1 MMFFVFSSSANMT
14 MEHIS
19 KTYANIDELFLKNH
33 KNASSKLA
41 FFADNQTVSELNK
54 ICQCSSLL
62 LPETLMTKPI
72 GLAVDKNHFLFDL
85 IEDTLQRIL
94 AAGIP
99 QHSSEFHKWVLYRR
113 NTASSNS
120 DSKPFTLKDVD
131 IAFNLW
137 FITCGISI
145 FVFVCEFVWVKMKIL
160 SFHMREFL
168 GLVLFFALLH
178 RRLNIFY

>member
-1 MMFFVFSSSANMT
+1 MFNLNFSANMSI
-14 MEHIS
+14 EQIS
-19 KTYANIDELFLKNH
+19 KTYASFDELYLKNH
-33 KNASSKLA
+33 NNASAKLA
-41 FFADNQTVSELNK
+41 FFANNQTVSELNI

-62 LPETLMTKPI
+62 LPETLITKPI
-72 GLAVDKNHFLFDL
+72 GLAIDKNHFLFDL

-113 NTASSNS
+113 NTASMSS
-120 DSKPFTLKDVD
+120 DSKSLTLKDVA

-145 FVFVCEFVWVKMKIL
+145 FVCVCEFLWVKMKIL